1 MQPGPLASQSSSR
14 KVDFSSAPSGAA
26 GAERVQTASPREEG
40 LCPLRCP
47 TETPVKGDAPR
58 ELAAGRQAGG
68 ARQDPWSQDAR
79 RG

>member
-47 TETPVKGDAPR
+47 IR
-58 ELAAGRQAGG
+58 EASPHQ
-68 ARQDPWSQDAR
+68 
-79 RG
+79 RGTHT